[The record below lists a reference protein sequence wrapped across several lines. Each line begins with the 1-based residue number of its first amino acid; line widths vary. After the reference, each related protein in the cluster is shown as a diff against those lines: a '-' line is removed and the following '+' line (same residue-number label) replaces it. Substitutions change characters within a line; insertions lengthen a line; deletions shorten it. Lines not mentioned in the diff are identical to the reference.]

1 MKLITACLPEFFFIK
16 IHPAWLVFLF
26 LAPALT
32 GSLLIAVINRPVTLL
47 AIDNTSL
54 TMPVKAQEELCV
66 ALVCVL
72 VVGALPVYGQPVI
85 AVLFN
90 LPGVAG
96 VTRQGAL
103 IGSLLKLTVKLSQE
117 NYDAIQLLSRS

>member
-1 MKLITACLPEFFFIK
+1 
-16 IHPAWLVFLF
+16 
-26 LAPALT
+26 
-32 GSLLIAVINRPVTLL
+32 
-47 AIDNTSL
+47 
-54 TMPVKAQEELCV
+54 MPVKAQEELCV
-66 ALVCVL
+66 TLVCVL

-96 VTRQGAL
+96 VARQGAL

-117 NYDAIQLLSRS
+117 NHDAIQLLRQGLEAFGDQPVSQVITLRLIGSHQRQVVNEDHPNLAAFALDAT

>member
-1 MKLITACLPEFFFIK
+1 MRLCLSSKSTPLGWF
-16 IHPAWLVFLF
+16 FLF

-32 GSLLIAVINRPVTLL
+32 GSFLIAVINRPVTLL

-66 ALVCVL
+66 TLVCVL

-96 VTRQGAL
+96 VTRQRAL
-103 IGSLLKLTVKLSQE
+103 IGSLLKLWLS
-117 NYDAIQLLSRS
+117 

>member
-1 MKLITACLPEFFFIK
+1 MRLFLSSKSTPLGWFL
-16 IHPAWLVFLF
+16 LF

-32 GSLLIAVINRPVTLL
+32 GSFLIAVINRSVTLL

-85 AVLFN
+85 AVL
-90 LPGVAG
+90 LYLACVAES
-96 VTRQGAL
+96 L
-103 IGSLLKLTVKLSQE
+103 GSGRLLVRF
-117 NYDAIQLLSRS
+117 SRSRLS

>member
-1 MKLITACLPEFFFIK
+1 MVL
-16 IHPAWLVFLF
+16 LF

-32 GSLLIAVINRPVTLL
+32 GSFLIAVINRSVTLL

-85 AVLFN
+85 AVL
-90 LPGVAG
+90 LYLACVAG
-96 VTRQGAL
+96 VARQRSL
-103 IGSLLKLTVKLSQE
+103 VGSLLQIPVELSQE
-117 NYDAIQLLSRS
+117 NDDAIQLLSKNLQAFW

>member
-1 MKLITACLPEFFFIK
+1 MLFISSELRFSSSN
-16 IHPAWLVFLF
+16 PPRLVGFLF

-32 GSLLIAVINRPVTLL
+32 GSFLIAVINRPVTLL

-66 ALVCVL
+66 TLVCVL
-72 VVGALPVYGQPVI
+72 VVGTFPVDGQPVI
-85 AVLFN
+85 AVLLY

-96 VTRQGAL
+96 VARQGAYWFA
-103 IGSLLKLTVKLSQE
+103 SQ
-117 NYDAIQLLSRS
+117 DPG